1 MNTKEIRIGVM
12 GTLRGGSYIE
22 NFGYVEGARVTAI
35 CESNPKSLDGVQ
47 KFITEDVKI
56 FDNFDEFINSGLF
69 DAVMLSSYFFEHV
82 SYPCFV
88 NTKKS
93 SGCQVTPIYLFTMDA
108 TIPQKKGLLLA

>member
-1 MNTKEIRIGVM
+1 MR
-12 GTLRGGSYIE
+12 TLRGRFYIE
-22 NFGYVEGARVTAI
+22 NSGYVEEARVTAI
-35 CESNPKSLDGVQ
+35 CENNPKSLEHVQ
-47 KFITEDVKI
+47 TFITEDVKI